1 MSNPRYLQLSSAFR
15 DRRRYPNPASFTVK
29 IAQYGQPTNGL
40 ESKTPSTL
48 SMPCYNFR
56 GSPAAFGTYIFGN
69 ANIYGPGTSE
79 LPNLNGTS
87 LFVANTASNQNGYY
101 NGCVLRDVT
110 NGETSIIVSYT
121 GGDLKQ
127 CVLENSLGTTWTS
140 TDTFNVENPSSMTT
154 LNPQVVINGG
164 EASNQFYTRYLLE
177 DLDLDPNTYTTFA
190 ERFKTIT
197 SYGAITK
204 LAVLESA
211 FPTGAGGWTI
221 TDRYRIRAE
230 LPMVMGFGNEDG
242 LGEYNGAVDGPTGT
256 GPNPGQNGGINTV
269 SIDRNR
275 QGTGFTA
282 NRLYVDGATI
292 SGGGGTG
299 VEILVER
306 VDGAGR
312 VMNVRVIVPGQGYN
326 TGGQLVLTPTT
337 GQPCILFI
345 TDVGQTVDISTAA
358 FSADLVGNIN
368 TGENSYR
375 GNILY
380 VRSKGPELNDL
391 NAGSNGAATEN
402 TDGSGYYRQLPV
414 KLTKSPANISNK
426 GNGYENIPYTSDTTG
441 CVIIKGNKYVL
452 QNAFQRE
459 DGGSGPATDSCILLT
474 TNYSSPVPGGAAGTV
489 DSVSWE
495 IQRFV
500 TDTSVDLNYTGS
512 IVSQQ
517 NSSCYQVRL
526 QNVVL
531 PNTVL
536 NSDYG
541 GLAAFHPY
549 IYVQLTNGTD
559 SSGRQVGVL
568 YSNNP
573 NAVTA
578 TFKASLDD
586 IPTPIISRFIKV
598 DGDNST
604 QTIKFKPNDS
614 LVFRVFFGNGETFT
628 TLTADNAPPE
638 YPNPLLQ
645 ISALFQIERLS

>member
-15 DRRRYPNPASFTVK
+15 DRRLYPNPASFTVQ
-29 IAQYGQPTNGL
+29 IAQYGGPTDGL
-40 ESKTPSTL
+40 NSKTPSTL
-48 SMPCYNFR
+48 AMPCYNFR
-56 GSPAAFGTYIFGN
+56 GATGTFGPYTFGDG
-69 ANIYGPGTSE
+69 NIYGPGTSE

-87 LFVANTASNQNGYY
+87 TFAANTASNQNGYY
-101 NGCVLRDVT
+101 NGSILEDDT
-110 NGETSIIVSYT
+110 TGETSIIVSYT

-127 CVLENSLGTTWTS
+127 CVLENSFGTTWAPGN
-140 TDTFNVENPSSMTT
+140 DFKVVNPSSMTT

-177 DLDLDPNTYTTFA
+177 DFDLDPNTYTTFA

-197 SYGAITK
+197 SYSAITK
-204 LAVLESA
+204 IAVLESA
-211 FPTGAGGWTI
+211 FPAANWTSE
-221 TDRYRIRAE
+221 DRYRIRAE

-242 LGEYNGAVDGPTGT
+242 AAQYNVGQNGPTGT
-256 GPNPGQNGGINTV
+256 GPENGQNGGVNTV

-275 QGTGFTA
+275 QGSGFTP
-282 NRLYVDGATI
+282 NRLYVDGVTI
-292 SGGGGTG
+292 SGGGGSG

-306 VDGAGR
+306 VDGSGR
-312 VMNVRVIVPGQGYN
+312 VMSVRVIIPGQGYN
-326 TGGQLVLTPTT
+326 AGGQLVLTPTT
-337 GQPCILFI
+337 GEPCTLFI
-345 TDVGQTVDISTAA
+345 TDVGQTVDISRAA
-358 FSADLVGNIN
+358 FSGNLVGNIN
-368 TGENSYR
+368 TGEDSYR

-391 NAGSNGAATEN
+391 NAGSNGSDPETTA
-402 TDGSGYYRQLPV
+402 GSGYYRQLPV
-414 KLTKSPANISNK
+414 KLTKSPVNISNK

-441 CVIIKGNKYVL
+441 CVIIKGNKYAV
-452 QNAFQRE
+452 QTEFPRE
-459 DGGSGPATDSCILLT
+459 DGGSGPTDNSCILIT
-474 TNYSSPVPGGAAGTV
+474 TNFSTPVTGGVAST
-489 DSVSWE
+489 DQTSVSWE

-586 IPTPIISRFIKV
+586 IPTPIISKFIKV

-638 YPNPLLQ
+638 YPHPLLQ